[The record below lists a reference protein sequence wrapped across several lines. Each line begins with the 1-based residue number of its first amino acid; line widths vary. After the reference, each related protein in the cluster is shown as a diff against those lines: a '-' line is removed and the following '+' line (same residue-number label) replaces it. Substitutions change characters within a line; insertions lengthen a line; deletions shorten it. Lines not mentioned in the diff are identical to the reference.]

1 MPPRNTLQQMR
12 NSTAAARVRYE
23 THHADWAS
31 VNVDTV
37 RLRKKGVALRN
48 FERSGVSAAA
58 ENKKPSLPF
67 RLQTPR
73 GIWLQIDPFEYE

>member
-12 NSTAAARVRYE
+12 NSTATARGRYE
-23 THHADWAS
+23 AHHADWAS
-31 VNVDTV
+31 VNVDKV

-58 ENKKPSLPF
+58 ENKKPGHPF
-67 RLQTPR
+67 RLQTQR
-73 GIWLQIDPFEYE
+73 GNRLQIDPLEYE